1 MKWYVS
7 SPRATCKVETDKR
20 GVIVDAAPVWR
31 RFIGQRMTNL
41 LRWLGKEGLIVK
53 PLKGVL

>member
-1 MKWYVS
+1 
-7 SPRATCKVETDKR
+7 
-20 GVIVDAAPVWR
+20 VDAAPVWR